1 MMEADGIDTVAA
13 ATEVQPK
20 TMLIHLS
27 SAIVSATNG
36 AQDADTLCTS
46 AD

>member
-20 TMLIHLS
+20 TMLIHCLRPLF
-27 SAIVSATNG
+27 
-36 AQDADTLCTS
+36 QLLMELRC
-46 AD
+46 